1 MVNIEMDNTTRTI
14 KSPHSLISM
23 AMGLLI
29 FLSAC
34 SSNSPE
40 PQMQPQPM
48 SVKGKMSAT
57 TILNPDLKGGY
68 RPLNVKV
75 FYLKSDAAFSK
86 ASFTDIYKHTDQ
98 ILGPDI
104 LHITSHQLLP
114 GQALNISETVPPGLK
129 YIGVVGAFRNLDG
142 ASWKDIKAI
151 PLKCEDCEGPGLWNP
166 ISIKAQ
172 RLAIYLDL
180 GKGAT
185 IDSQPSG
192 EDVAASEIEEQPE
205 TKAEPEAPAKPKAKN
220 SANFSKKER
229 R

>member
-1 MVNIEMDNTTRTI
+1 MDNNTHTL
-14 KSPHSLISM
+14 KAPHLLLSLAI
-23 AMGLLI
+23 GLMVI
-29 FLSAC
+29 FIGGC

-48 SVKGKMSAT
+48 KVKGKMTAT
-57 TILNPDLKGGY
+57 TILNPDLRGGY

-75 FYLKSDAAFSK
+75 FYLKSGTAFAK

-98 ILGPDI
+98 LLGPDI

-151 PLKCEDCEGPGLWNP
+151 PLKCEDCEGPGLWSP
-166 ISIKAQ
+166 ISIKAE

-185 IDSQPSG
+185 IDSQPTSN
-192 EDVAASEIEEQPE
+192 ESEADNEMEEEVEIEVEEKQPS
-205 TKAEPEAPAKPKAKN
+205 KPKTKK
-220 SANFSKKER
+220 SSDFSKKQR